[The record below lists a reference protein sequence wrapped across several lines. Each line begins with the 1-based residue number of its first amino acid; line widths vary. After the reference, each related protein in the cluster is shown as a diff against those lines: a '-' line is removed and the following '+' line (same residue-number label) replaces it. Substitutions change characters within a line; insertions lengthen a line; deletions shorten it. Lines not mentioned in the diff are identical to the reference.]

1 MSDARRLILGSS
13 SIYRKE
19 LLERFGVPFQC
30 LSPDIDE
37 TPHTGEAPDA
47 LVRRL
52 SESKAQAVAAQVV
65 KAIVIG
71 SDEVAILDGRILG
84 KPGTHEGA
92 VQQLRA
98 SSGKSVTFITVLCV
112 LDTESG
118 ERQIDCV
125 SVEVGF
131 KHLDDPTIE
140 AYLQRDKPYACAG
153 SIRAEGA
160 GSAILRYIK
169 TDDPSAL
176 IGLPLI
182 RLSDM
187 LHTLGFD
194 VLATK
199 AD

>member
-1 MSDARRLILGSS
+1 M
-13 SIYRKE
+13 
-19 LLERFGVPFQC
+19 
-30 LSPDIDE
+30 
-37 TPHTGEAPDA
+37 
-47 LVRRL
+47 RRL

-98 SSGKSVTFITVLCV
+98 SSGKSVTFITGLCV

-160 GSAILRYIK
+160 GSAILGYIK

>member
-98 SSGKSVTFITVLCV
+98 SSGKSVTFITGLCV

>member
-98 SSGKSVTFITVLCV
+98 SSGKSVTFITGLCV

-160 GSAILRYIK
+160 GSAILRYVK

>member
-98 SSGKSVTFITVLCV
+98 SSGKSVTFITGLCV

-118 ERQIDCV
+118 EQQIDCV

-194 VLATK
+194 VLAMK

>member
-30 LSPDIDE
+30 LSPDVDE

-52 SESKAQAVAAQVV
+52 SDRRRRPSLPRRSKLSSSAPTRWLFWMAESWANQAPMKAL
-65 KAIVIG
+65 
-71 SDEVAILDGRILG
+71 SSSF
-84 KPGTHEGA
+84 
-92 VQQLRA
+92 RA
-98 SSGKSVTFITVLCV
+98 SSGKSVTFITGLCV

>member
-52 SESKAQAVAAQVV
+52 SESKAQAVAAQEV

-98 SSGKSVTFITVLCV
+98 SSGKSVTFITGLCV

>member
-1 MSDARRLILGSS
+1 MSNARRLILGSS

-98 SSGKSVTFITVLCV
+98 SSGKSVTFITGLCV

-118 ERQIDCV
+118 ERLIDCV

>member
-71 SDEVAILDGRILG
+71 SDEVPILDGQILG

-98 SSGKSVTFITVLCV
+98 SSGKSVTFITGLCV

-187 LHTLGFD
+187 LYTLGFD

>member
-1 MSDARRLILGSS
+1 MSNARRLILGSS

-37 TPHTGEAPDA
+37 TPHTDEAPDA

-98 SSGKSVTFITVLCV
+98 SSGKSVTFITGLCV

-118 ERQIDCV
+118 ERLIDCV

>member
-1 MSDARRLILGSS
+1 MSNARRLILGSS

-30 LSPDIDE
+30 SSPDIDE
-37 TPHTGEAPDA
+37 TPHTDEAPDA

-98 SSGKSVTFITVLCV
+98 SSGKSVTFITGLCV

>member
-98 SSGKSVTFITVLCV
+98 SSGKSVTFITGLCV

-131 KHLDDPTIE
+131 KDLDDPTIE

>member
-1 MSDARRLILGSS
+1 MAGQTVDS
-13 SIYRKE
+13 
-19 LLERFGVPFQC
+19 
-30 LSPDIDE
+30 
-37 TPHTGEAPDA
+37 
-47 LVRRL
+47 
-52 SESKAQAVAAQVV
+52 
-65 KAIVIG
+65 IVIG
-71 SDEVAILDGRILG
+71 SDEVAVLDGQIVG
-84 KPGTHEGA
+84 KPGTHQRA
-92 VQQLRA
+92 VAQLRA
-98 SSGKSVTFITVLCV
+98 SSGKSVTFITGLCV
-112 LDTESG
+112 LDSESG
-118 ERQIDCV
+118 ERHIDSV
-125 SVEVGF
+125 EVEVGF
-131 KHLDDPTIE
+131 KDLDDLTIE

>member
-71 SDEVAILDGRILG
+71 SDEVAVLDGRILG

-98 SSGKSVTFITVLCV
+98 SSGKSVTFITGLCV

-131 KHLDDPTIE
+131 KDLDDPTIE